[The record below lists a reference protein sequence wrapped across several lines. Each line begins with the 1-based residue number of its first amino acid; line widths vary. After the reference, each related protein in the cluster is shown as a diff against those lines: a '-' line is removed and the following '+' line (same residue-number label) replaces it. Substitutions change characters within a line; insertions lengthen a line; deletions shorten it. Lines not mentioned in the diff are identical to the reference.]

1 MRTRVSSPAAPS
13 VAAATA
19 AAIATMMVTALTGCA
34 STPTEP
40 VSDRLD
46 AQTATTVT
54 VMQAPVELVS
64 ETPRGGNVG
73 DPFAYFAPFE
83 TDRMGE
89 RELYLWISAPQIN
102 GPLAIPKVSCDGQAL
117 SLQAVS
123 GDLTEFKLSRPPYTV
138 PAPWSGQWYFKLPQ
152 ASMACLS
159 SAQGITLETQAA
171 QGDTEPER
179 FSASGKALA
188 ALEAFARR

>member
-1 MRTRVSSPAAPS
+1 MRTSVSFLVAPS
-13 VAAATA
+13 IAAV
-19 AAIATMMVTALTGCA
+19 MVTALAGCA

-46 AQTATTVT
+46 SETATTVT

-64 ETPRGGNVG
+64 ETPRGASVG
-73 DPFAYFAPFE
+73 DPFAYVAPFE

-102 GPLAIPKVSCDGQAL
+102 GPLAVPKVSCDGQAL

-123 GDLTEFKLSRPPYTV
+123 GDLTEFKLSHPPYTV
-138 PAPWSGQWYFKLPQ
+138 PAPWSGQWYFKLPP
-152 ASMACLS
+152 ASLACLGT
-159 SAQGITLETQAA
+159 AQGITLETQPA
-171 QGDTEPER
+171 QGGTEPER